1 MNIISKDDNLAWGC
15 YLLLGFLG
23 LLFLPGIFLEIL
35 WLDISVF
42 IRVPAAILLS
52 AATLYAYK
60 KYLGW
65 YVEDGASLSVYGQV
79 RKVGIGWLVSMLH
92 FVLMMSCFYLAWHYS
107 IVGANFNIESQLNWF
122 SILLPAA
129 IIEEVTLRGI
139 VFRMIADKWNVAVGL
154 VVSSLTFGFIHIL
167 NPECTV
173 WSCLEIAVTA
183 GWLMGIAYA
192 YHRTLWVPIGIHWA
206 YNFLIGCFFGH
217 YAPDTAL
224 DNSPIFISCVEGLEF
239 MPGGKYEIEG
249 TIVNLIISVTISLVY
264 TLLYIKKRRN
274 RKGEDNDL
282 WAY

>member
-1 MNIISKDDNLAWGC
+1 MIIISKDDTLTWGC
-15 YLLLGFLG
+15 YMLLGFLG
-23 LLFLPGIFLEIL
+23 CLFLPGIFLEIL
-35 WLDISVF
+35 WLDLSVF

-92 FVLMMSCFYLAWHYS
+92 FALMMSSFYLAGHYS
-107 IVGANFNIESQLNWF
+107 IVGVNFNIESQLNWF

-129 IIEEVTLRGI
+129 IIEEVALRGI
-139 VFRMIADKWNVAVGL
+139 VFRLIADKWNVAVGL
-154 VVSSLTFGFIHIL
+154 LVSSLTFGFIHIL

-206 YNFLIGCFFGH
+206 YNYLIGYFFGH
-217 YAPDTAL
+217 YAPETAL
-224 DNSPIFISCVEGLEF
+224 DNSSTFISIVEGIEF
-239 MPGGKYEIEG
+239 MPGGKYELEG

-264 TLLYIKKRRN
+264 TLLYVKRRRD

>member
-1 MNIISKDDNLAWGC
+1 MNIISKDDNLAWSC
-15 YLLLGFLG
+15 YLLLGFLVF
-23 LLFLPGIFLEIL
+23 LFLPGIFLEIL

-52 AATLYAYK
+52 VVTLYAYK

-65 YVEDGASLSVYGQV
+65 YVKDGASLSIYGQV

-92 FVLMMSCFYLAWHYS
+92 FALMVSCFYLAGHYS
-107 IVGANFNIESQLNWF
+107 IVGATFNVENQLNWF
-122 SILLPAA
+122 SILLLAA
-129 IIEEVTLRGI
+129 IIEEVALRGI

-154 VVSSLTFGFIHIL
+154 LVSSLAFGFIHIL
-167 NPECTV
+167 NPECTI
-173 WSCLEIAVTA
+173 WGCLEIAVTA

-224 DNSPIFISCVEGLEF
+224 DNSPTFISIVKGFEF
-239 MPGGKYEIEG
+239 MPGGKYELEG
-249 TIVNLIISVTISLVY
+249 TIVNLIISVTISMVY
-264 TLLYIKKRRN
+264 TVLYIKKRRN
-274 RKGEDNDL
+274 RKGKDNDQ

>member
-1 MNIISKDDNLAWGC
+1 MIIISKDDTLTWGC
-15 YLLLGFLG
+15 YMLLGFLG
-23 LLFLPGIFLEIL
+23 CLFLPGIFLEIL
-35 WLDISVF
+35 WLDLSVF

-92 FVLMMSCFYLAWHYS
+92 FAGHYS
-107 IVGANFNIESQLNWF
+107 IVGVNFNIESQLNWF

-129 IIEEVTLRGI
+129 IIEEVALRGI
-139 VFRMIADKWNVAVGL
+139 VFRLIADKWNVAVGL
-154 VVSSLTFGFIHIL
+154 LVSSLTFGFIHIL

-206 YNFLIGCFFGH
+206 YNYLIGYFFGH
-217 YAPDTAL
+217 YAPETAL
-224 DNSPIFISCVEGLEF
+224 DNSSTFISIVEGIEF
-239 MPGGKYEIEG
+239 MPGGKYELEG

-264 TLLYIKKRRN
+264 TLLYVKRRRD